1 MSFTMRFYSLSDNP
15 NKPCAI
21 LQFKQVSTNGI
32 YWKLALFFQVSL
44 MLDCGLDLTP
54 SLSFLPLSVVESS
67 RPRGEPVDKQGLEGE
82 LRDCGGTVLVDSQPE
97 VLPPQEG
104 LFNFCDIDAILISN
118 YTCML
123 ALPYITE
130 TKGFRGKVIVKM

>member
-1 MSFTMRFYSLSDNP
+1 
-15 NKPCAI
+15 
-21 LQFKQVSTNGI
+21 
-32 YWKLALFFQVSL
+32 

-130 TKGFRGKVIVKM
+130 TKGFRGKVLSKHRKFGTKGMNFVKLFRCMQLSLACCLGESSWRR

>member
-1 MSFTMRFYSLSDNP
+1 
-15 NKPCAI
+15 
-21 LQFKQVSTNGI
+21 
-32 YWKLALFFQVSL
+32 

-54 SLSFLPLSVVESS
+54 SLSFLPLSVVEST
-67 RPRGEPVDKQGLEGE
+67 RPRGEPVDKPGLEGE

-130 TKGFRGKVIVKM
+130 TKGFRGKVIFRHNNNSYYLCESFRCMQLNLACCLGEYSWRR

>member
-1 MSFTMRFYSLSDNP
+1 
-15 NKPCAI
+15 
-21 LQFKQVSTNGI
+21 
-32 YWKLALFFQVSL
+32 

-54 SLSFLPLSVVESS
+54 SLSFLPLSVVESTK
-67 RPRGEPVDKQGLEGE
+67 PRGEPVDKPGLEGE

-130 TKGFRGKVIVKM
+130 TKGFRGKVLLKHPKFGTKDMNFVKLFR

>member
-1 MSFTMRFYSLSDNP
+1 
-15 NKPCAI
+15 
-21 LQFKQVSTNGI
+21 
-32 YWKLALFFQVSL
+32 

-54 SLSFLPLSVVESS
+54 SLSFLPLSVVES
-67 RPRGEPVDKQGLEGE
+67 RPRGEPVDKPGLEGE
-82 LRDCGGTVLVDSQPE
+82 LRDCGGTALVDSQPE

-130 TKGFRGKVIVKM
+130 TKGFRGKVRLSPNLVFNFSAGLCN

>member
-1 MSFTMRFYSLSDNP
+1 
-15 NKPCAI
+15 
-21 LQFKQVSTNGI
+21 
-32 YWKLALFFQVSL
+32 

-54 SLSFLPLSVVESS
+54 SLSFLPLSVVES
-67 RPRGEPVDKQGLEGE
+67 RPRGEPVDKPGLEGE

-130 TKGFRGKVIVKM
+130 TKGFRGKVCLLLNLVMNYSAGLRN